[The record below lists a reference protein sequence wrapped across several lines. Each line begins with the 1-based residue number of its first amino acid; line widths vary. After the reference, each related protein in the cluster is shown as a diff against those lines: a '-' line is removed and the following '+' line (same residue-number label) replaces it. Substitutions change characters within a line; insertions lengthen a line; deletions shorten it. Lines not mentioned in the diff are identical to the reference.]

1 MHFHLP
7 KPLHGWREFA
17 GEVGIIVLG
26 VLIALGAEQLVEA
39 LHWRAEV
46 RDAKS
51 AIQQDMAQSN
61 RVFAYR
67 VAAHDCVARR
77 LDKVGEIIERSAQH
91 QGPANVGDVFPDIG
105 NALDK
110 NAWETSRAGQVLQHF
125 DRKSLGLYGIYY
137 LQLDNIGAFVMKE
150 NEDWGVL
157 RALRGNPNRL
167 APPDIA
173 GMRVALMHASFENDI
188 IAGIAL
194 EELGYSRALGVGV
207 PQANRSRLAAVCHP
221 FGAS

>member
-7 KPLHGWREFA
+7 KPLHGWREFL
-17 GEVGIIVLG
+17 GEVGIIVIG
-26 VLIALGAEQLVEA
+26 VLIALGAEQIVET

-51 AIQQDMAQSN
+51 AIRQDMAQSN

-67 VAAHDCVARR
+67 VAAHECVARR
-77 LDKVGEIIERSAQH
+77 LDKIGDIIEESAQH
-91 QGPANVGDVFPDIG
+91 KAPANVGDIFPDIG

-110 NAWETSRAGQVLQHF
+110 NAWETARAGQVLQHF

-137 LQLDNIGAFVMKE
+137 LQLDNVGEFVMKE
-150 NEDWGVL
+150 GDDWEVL

-167 APPDIA
+167 APPDFA

-207 PQANRSRLAAVCHP
+207 PQADRSRLAAVCHP
-221 FGAS
+221 FRAS

>member
-7 KPLHGWREFA
+7 KPLHGWRAFV

-26 VLIALGAEQLVEA
+26 VLIALAAEQLAET

-46 RDAKS
+46 RDAKL
-51 AIQQDMAQSN
+51 AIHQDMAQSN

-77 LDKVGEIIERSAQH
+77 LDRIGELIEEAAQH
-91 QGPANVGDVFPDIG
+91 QAPTSVGDVFPDIG

-125 DRKSLGLYGIYY
+125 DRKSLGLYGAYY
-137 LQLDNIGAFVMKE
+137 TQIDNVHEFVMRE
-150 NEDWGVL
+150 GDDWGIL
-157 RALRGNPNRL
+157 RVLRGNPNRL
-167 APPDIA
+167 APSDFT

-188 IAGIAL
+188 IAGIAQD
-194 EELGYSRALGVGV
+194 ELGYSKALGVAV
-207 PQANRSRLAAVCHP
+207 PQPNRARLAAVCR
-221 FGAS
+221 AV

>member
-1 MHFHLP
+1 MHFHVP

-26 VLIALGAEQLVEA
+26 VLIALGAEQLVES
-39 LHWRAEV
+39 LHWRGKV

-51 AIQQDMAQSN
+51 AIHQDMAQSN

-77 LDKVGEIIERSAQH
+77 LDKIGEIIERSARH

-125 DRKSLGLYGIYY
+125 DSKSLGLYGIYY
-137 LQLDNIGAFVMKE
+137 LQLDNTGAFFIKE

-157 RALRGNPNRL
+157 RVLRGDPNRL

-188 IAGIAL
+188 IAGIASD
-194 EELGYSRALGVGV
+194 ELGYSKALGVSV
-207 PQANRSRLAAVCHP
+207 PKADRVRLASVCAN
-221 FGAS
+221 F

>member
-7 KPLHGWREFA
+7 KPLHGWREFL
-17 GEVGIIVLG
+17 GEVGIIVIG
-26 VLIALGAEQLVEA
+26 VLLALTAEQVVES

-51 AIQQDMAQSN
+51 ALRQDMAQTN

-77 LDKVGEIIERSAQH
+77 LEKVSNIIEEAAQH
-91 QGPANVGDVFPDIG
+91 KAPTSVGDVFPDIG
-105 NALDK
+105 NALFE
-110 NAWETSRAGQVLQHF
+110 NAWETTRAGQVLQHF
-125 DRKSLGLYGIYY
+125 DRKSLSLYGAYY
-137 LQLDNIGAFVMKE
+137 TQIENVHEFVMRE
-150 NEDWGVL
+150 GDDWGIL

-194 EELGYSRALGVGV
+194 DELGYSKALGVGV
-207 PQANRSRLAAVCHP
+207 PQPDRGRLMAVCQP
-221 FGAS
+221 LGGD

>member
-1 MHFHLP
+1 MHFHVP

-26 VLIALGAEQLVEA
+26 VLIALGAEQLVES
-39 LHWRAEV
+39 LHWRGEV

-51 AIQQDMAQSN
+51 AIHQDMAQSN

-77 LDKVGEIIERSAQH
+77 LDKIGEIIERSARH

-157 RALRGNPNRL
+157 RALRGDPNRL
-167 APPDIA
+167 APPDFA

-194 EELGYSRALGVGV
+194 DELGYSRALGVGV
-207 PQANRSRLAAVCHP
+207 PQADRSRLAAVCHP
-221 FGAS
+221 FRAS

>member
-39 LHWRAEV
+39 LHWRTEV

-51 AIQQDMAQSN
+51 AIHQDMAQSN

-77 LDKVGEIIERSAQH
+77 LDKIGEIIERSARH

-110 NAWETSRAGQVLQHF
+110 NAWETSRVGQVLQHF

-137 LQLDNIGAFVMKE
+137 LQLDNIGAFFIKE

-157 RALRGNPNRL
+157 RVLRGDPNRL

-188 IAGIAL
+188 IAGIASD
-194 EELGYSRALGVGV
+194 ELGYSKALGVSV
-207 PQANRSRLAAVCHP
+207 PKADRVRLASVCAN
-221 FGAS
+221 F

>member
-1 MHFHLP
+1 MRFHLP

-26 VLIALGAEQLVEA
+26 VLIALGAQQLVEA
-39 LHWRAEV
+39 LDWRTQV

-51 AIQQDMAQSN
+51 AIHQDMAQSN

-67 VAAHDCVARR
+67 VAAHGCVARR
-77 LDKVGEIIERSAQH
+77 LDKIGEIIERSARH
-91 QGPANVGDVFPDIG
+91 QGPAKVGDVFPDIG

-125 DRKSLGLYGIYY
+125 DRKSLALYGIYY

-157 RALRGNPNRL
+157 RALRGDPNRL

-188 IAGIAL
+188 VAGIASD
-194 EELGYSRALGVGV
+194 ELGYSKALGVSV
-207 PQANRSRLAAVCHP
+207 PKADRVRLASVCAT
-221 FGAS
+221 F

>member
-39 LHWRAEV
+39 LHWRTEV

-51 AIQQDMAQSN
+51 AIHQDMAQSN

-77 LDKVGEIIERSAQH
+77 LDKIGEIIERSARH

-105 NALDK
+105 NALDE
-110 NAWETSRAGQVLQHF
+110 NAWETGRAGQVLQHF

-137 LQLDNIGAFVMKE
+137 LQLHNIGAFMLKE
-150 NEDWGVL
+150 GDDWGVL

-167 APPDIA
+167 APPDFA

-194 EELGYSRALGVGV
+194 DELGYSKALGVSV
-207 PQANRSRLAAVCHP
+207 PRPEPARLATVCRLLAT
-221 FGAS
+221 G

>member
-39 LHWRAEV
+39 LHWRTEV

-51 AIQQDMAQSN
+51 AIHQDMAQSN

-77 LDKVGEIIERSAQH
+77 LDKIGEIIERSARH

-110 NAWETSRAGQVLQHF
+110 NAWETSRVGQVLQHF

-137 LQLDNIGAFVMKE
+137 LQLDNIGAFFMKE

-157 RALRGNPNRL
+157 RVLRGDPNRL
-167 APPDIA
+167 APSDIA

-188 IAGIAL
+188 IAGIASD
-194 EELGYSRALGVGV
+194 ELGYSKALGVSV
-207 PQANRSRLAAVCHP
+207 PKADRVRLASVCAN
-221 FGAS
+221 F

>member
-1 MHFHLP
+1 MHFHVP

-26 VLIALGAEQLVEA
+26 VLVALGAEQLVES
-39 LHWRAEV
+39 LHWRGEV

-51 AIQQDMAQSN
+51 AIHQDMAQSN

-77 LDKVGEIIERSAQH
+77 LDKIGEIIERSARH

-137 LQLDNIGAFVMKE
+137 LQLDNIGAFFIKE

-157 RALRGNPNRL
+157 RVLRGDPNRL

-188 IAGIAL
+188 IAGIASD
-194 EELGYSRALGVGV
+194 ELGYSKALGVSV
-207 PQANRSRLAAVCHP
+207 PKADRVRLASVCAN
-221 FGAS
+221 F

>member
-1 MHFHLP
+1 MHFHVP

-26 VLIALGAEQLVEA
+26 VLIALGAEQLVES
-39 LHWRAEV
+39 LHWRGKV

-51 AIQQDMAQSN
+51 AIHQDMAQSN

-77 LDKVGEIIERSAQH
+77 LDKIGEIIERSARH

-137 LQLDNIGAFVMKE
+137 LQLDNIGAFFMKE

-157 RALRGNPNRL
+157 RVLRGDPNRL

-188 IAGIAL
+188 IAGIASD
-194 EELGYSRALGVGV
+194 ELGYSKALGVSV
-207 PQANRSRLAAVCHP
+207 PKADRVRLASVCAN
-221 FGAS
+221 F

>member
-1 MHFHLP
+1 MHFHFP

-39 LHWRAEV
+39 LHWRTEV

-51 AIQQDMAQSN
+51 AIHQDMAQSN

-77 LDKVGEIIERSAQH
+77 LDKIGEIIERSARH

-110 NAWETSRAGQVLQHF
+110 NAWETSRVGQVLQHF

-137 LQLDNIGAFVMKE
+137 LQLDNIGAFFMKE

-157 RALRGNPNRL
+157 RVLRGDPNRL
-167 APPDIA
+167 APSDIA

-188 IAGIAL
+188 IAGIASD
-194 EELGYSRALGVGV
+194 ELGYSKALGVSV
-207 PQANRSRLAAVCHP
+207 PKADRVRLASVCAN
-221 FGAS
+221 F

>member
-1 MHFHLP
+1 MHIHLP

-26 VLIALGAEQLVEA
+26 VLIALGAEQLVES

-51 AIQQDMAQSN
+51 AIHQDMAQSN

-77 LDKVGEIIERSAQH
+77 LDKIGEIIERSARH

-110 NAWETSRAGQVLQHF
+110 NAWETSRVGQVLQHF

-137 LQLDNIGAFVMKE
+137 LQLDNIGAFFMKE

-157 RALRGNPNRL
+157 RVLRGDPNRL

-188 IAGIAL
+188 IAGIASD
-194 EELGYSRALGVGV
+194 ELGYSKALGVSV
-207 PQANRSRLAAVCHP
+207 PKADRVRLASVCAN
-221 FGAS
+221 F